1 MRSKWLALIAALGCY
16 SVSAHARP
24 LQGTIS
30 TFSGRAHVVQK
41 GDSTYVYLNGPSS
54 GAGVIP
60 FGNKS
65 SFPGLDQLD
74 GRNVQITGVVNAN
87 GRITLTDPD
96 QIRVAE

>member
-41 GDSTYVYLNGPSS
+41 GDSTYVYLNGTSS
-54 GAGVIP
+54 GGGVIP

-96 QIRVAE
+96 QIRVAD